1 MMQTIECKAQ
11 DFYFTKR
18 IFGSLIFHQSQLRRL
33 SLGLGGMEVV
43 SAYYEVSW
51 TECAVQLKIELKNDF
66 QAVNLNNQYFPPR
79 RPEFQFQSVEMLR
92 GLVADLKTT
101 NFQRAGQPG
110 VTTINFT
117 VPLTGKV
124 FTVYL
129 HILIHLYTHT
139 LAFKAMT

>member
-1 MMQTIECKAQ
+1 
-11 DFYFTKR
+11 
-18 IFGSLIFHQSQLRRL
+18 
-33 SLGLGGMEVV
+33 
-43 SAYYEVSW
+43 
-51 TECAVQLKIELKNDF
+51 
-66 QAVNLNNQYFPPR
+66 
-79 RPEFQFQSVEMLR
+79 MLR